1 MWGNKVAK
9 IGTAWKRDVHKLCLT
24 IWKQLQSGLCFTVCF
39 GGGVVVI
46 CFWVGFYFLNITI
59 FEVWILFCIYFFF
72 FTQFHYMLKEWST
85 STMQTKR
92 AGSRRQDT
100 ESLGVPAICCVVLWW
115 IIGSVRLE
123 DISGSLQAYLLF
135 QVQSALRHSLWGL
148 LESSKPAASSIR
160 LLVTETLQE
169 LLLVICCIQDWPN
182 RVQLDMGTN
191 SSLHGFSGHCHA
203 MCKEHLI

>member
-1 MWGNKVAK
+1 MS
-9 IGTAWKRDVHKLCLT
+9 KLVFPVYLYHPSFM
-24 IWKQLQSGLCFTVCF
+24 KQVFWPMASLLLLLLLFVCGLDFFSLISLYLKFQFCFAF
-39 GGGVVVI
+39 S
-46 CFWVGFYFLNITI
+46 
-59 FEVWILFCIYFFF
+59 FFF
-72 FTQFHYMLKEWST
+72 PQFRCMLKEWSA

-100 ESLGVPAICCVVLWW
+100 KGLGVPAICCVVLWW

-160 LLVTETLQE
+160 LPVTKLLQE
-169 LLLVICCIQDWPN
+169 LLLVICRIQDWPN

-191 SSLHGFSGHCHA
+191 SSLHGFSGRCHA